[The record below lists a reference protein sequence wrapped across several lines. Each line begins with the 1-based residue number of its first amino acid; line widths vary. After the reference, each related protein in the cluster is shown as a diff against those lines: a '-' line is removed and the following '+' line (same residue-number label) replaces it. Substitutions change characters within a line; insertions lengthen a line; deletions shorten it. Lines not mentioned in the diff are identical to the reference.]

1 MSGNTVSIIIII
13 VCLIMSAY
21 FSATETA
28 FSTMNQIRLKN
39 MAEKGNKRAAL
50 ALKIVNNFDTMLS
63 TILIG
68 NNLVNILLS
77 SVATVVFLRLLGEQ
91 TGTSVSTAFCTVIVL
106 IFGEISPKSIAK
118 ESPESFALFSAP
130 ILRVFM
136 VVLKP
141 FNILFSLWKKLLSK
155 IFVSQEDHGITD
167 EELLTI
173 VEEAEQEGGIDE
185 EEGTLIRSAIEFMD
199 LETIDIY
206 TPRVDI
212 IGVPDDVTIEELEN
226 VFMETGYSRLP
237 VYKDD
242 IDHIVGII
250 NQKDFHNNIKKNSR
264 PMKDYIRPVLF
275 ITPSMKIGSL
285 LKDLQESKT
294 HMAIIIDEFGGTAG
308 LVTIE
313 DIVEELVGDIWDEH
327 DRVVQEI
334 QKISDD
340 EYEVSGGVSLDKV
353 FEKLDIQESLDFN
366 TISGWIMNVL
376 EGIPREGET
385 FVQNG
390 LEVTVLKMQGHRIQT
405 VKVHKLP
412 EPQKEEA

>member
-1 MSGNTVSIIIII
+1 MSGNTASIVII
-13 VCLIMSAY
+13 VICLVMSAY

-28 FSTMNQIRLKN
+28 FSTLNQIRVKN

-50 ALKIVNNFDTMLS
+50 VLRIVNDFDTMLS

-136 VVLKP
+136 VILKP
-141 FNILFSLWKKLLSK
+141 FNLLFSLWKKLLSR

-199 LETIDIY
+199 LETVDIY

-212 IGVPDDVTIEELEN
+212 IGVPDDVSNEELEK

-237 VYKDD
+237 VYKEDM
-242 IDHIVGII
+242 DHIVGII
-250 NQKDFHNNIKKNSR
+250 NQKDFHNNIRKNQR
-264 PMKDYIRPVLF
+264 PLKDYIRPVLF

-327 DRVVQEI
+327 DEVVQEI
-334 QKISDD
+334 QQISED
-340 EYEVSGGVSLDKV
+340 EYEVTGGASLDKI
-353 FEKLDIQESLDFN
+353 FEKLDVEESLDFN

-376 EGIPREGET
+376 EGIPREGES
-385 FVQNG
+385 FVENG

-405 VKVHKLP
+405 VRVRKLS
-412 EPQKEEA
+412 E

>member
-1 MSGNTVSIIIII
+1 MSGNTASIVII
-13 VCLIMSAY
+13 VICLVMSAY

-28 FSTMNQIRLKN
+28 FSTLNQIRVKN

-50 ALKIVNNFDTMLS
+50 VLKIVNDFDTMLS

-136 VVLKP
+136 VILRP
-141 FNILFSLWKKLLSK
+141 FNLLFSLWKKLLSR

-199 LETIDIY
+199 LETVDIY

-212 IGVPDDVTIEELEN
+212 IGVPDDVSNEELEK

-237 VYKDD
+237 VYKEDM
-242 IDHIVGII
+242 DHIVGII
-250 NQKDFHNNIKKNSR
+250 NQKDFHNNIRKNQR
-264 PMKDYIRPVLF
+264 PLKDYIRPVLF

-327 DRVVQEI
+327 DEVVQEI
-334 QKISDD
+334 QQISED
-340 EYEVSGGVSLDKV
+340 EYEVTGGASLDKI
-353 FEKLDIQESLDFN
+353 FEKLDVEESLDFN

-376 EGIPREGET
+376 EGIPREGES
-385 FVQNG
+385 FVENG

-405 VKVHKLP
+405 VRVRKLS
-412 EPQKEEA
+412 E

>member
-1 MSGNTVSIIIII
+1 MSGNTASIVII
-13 VCLIMSAY
+13 VICLVMSAY

-28 FSTMNQIRLKN
+28 FSTLNQIRVKN

-50 ALKIVNNFDTMLS
+50 VLKIVNDFDTMLS

-136 VVLKP
+136 VILKP
-141 FNILFSLWKKLLSK
+141 FNLLFSLWKRLLSR

-199 LETIDIY
+199 LETVDIY

-212 IGVPDDVTIEELEN
+212 IGVPDDVSNEELEK

-237 VYKDD
+237 VYKEDM
-242 IDHIVGII
+242 DHIVGII
-250 NQKDFHNNIKKNSR
+250 NQKDFHNNIRKNQR
-264 PMKDYIRPVLF
+264 PLKDYIRPVLF

-327 DRVVQEI
+327 DEVVQEI
-334 QKISDD
+334 QQISED
-340 EYEVSGGVSLDKV
+340 EYEVTGGASLDKI
-353 FEKLDIQESLDFN
+353 FEKLDVEESLDFN

-376 EGIPREGET
+376 EGIPREGES
-385 FVQNG
+385 FVENG

-405 VKVHKLP
+405 VRVRKLP
-412 EPQKEEA
+412 E

>member
-1 MSGNTVSIIIII
+1 MSGNTASIVII
-13 VCLIMSAY
+13 VICLVMSAY

-28 FSTMNQIRLKN
+28 FSTLNQIRVKN

-50 ALKIVNNFDTMLS
+50 VLKIVNDFDTMLS

-136 VVLKP
+136 VILKP
-141 FNILFSLWKKLLSK
+141 FNLLFSLWKKLLSR

-199 LETIDIY
+199 LETVDIY

-212 IGVPDDVTIEELEN
+212 IGVPDDVSNEELEK

-237 VYKDD
+237 VYKEDM
-242 IDHIVGII
+242 DHIVGII
-250 NQKDFHNNIKKNSR
+250 NQKDFHNNIRKNQR
-264 PMKDYIRPVLF
+264 PLKDYIRPVLF

-327 DRVVQEI
+327 DEVVQEI
-334 QKISDD
+334 QQISED
-340 EYEVSGGVSLDKV
+340 EYEVTGGASLDKI
-353 FEKLDIQESLDFN
+353 FEKLDVEESLDFN

-376 EGIPREGET
+376 EGIPREGES
-385 FVQNG
+385 FVENG

-405 VKVHKLP
+405 VRVRKLP
-412 EPQKEEA
+412 E